1 MNKITL
7 IITLLL
13 TMNLAAQ
20 HPEKKERIK
29 ALKVAFITE
38 KLQLTESE
46 AQKFWPVYNTFEES
60 IHKYRKDFFDK
71 QKDTEA
77 ANLSEQEAKAI
88 LNDMIK
94 TENEKNQLKEKFMN
108 DLLKV
113 IPAKKIIR
121 LKIAEDEFNKQMLE
135 QYKRR
140 KEHKK
145 E

>member
-20 HPEKKERIK
+20 SPEKRERIK
-29 ALKVAFITE
+29 SLKVAFITE

-46 AQKFWPVYNTFEES
+46 AQKFWPIYNTFEES
-60 IHKYRKDFFDK
+60 MHQFRKDFFDK
-71 QKDTEA
+71 RKNADVAT
-77 ANLSEQEAKAI
+77 LSEQEAKSI

-108 DLLKV
+108 DLMKV
-113 IPAKKIIR
+113 IPAKKIIQ
-121 LKIAEDEFNKQMLE
+121 LKITEDEFNKQMLE
-135 QYKRR
+135 QYKKR
-140 KEHKK
+140 KESKD
-145 E
+145 

>member
-20 HPEKKERIK
+20 SPEKRERIK

-46 AQKFWPVYNTFEES
+46 AQKFWPIYNTFEENM
-60 IHKYRKDFFDK
+60 HKFRKDFYKKRHTDV
-71 QKDTEA
+71 
-77 ANLSEQEAKAI
+77 ANLSEQEAKSI
-88 LNDMIK
+88 LNDMVK

-113 IPAKKIIR
+113 IPAKKIIQ
-121 LKIAEDEFNKQMLE
+121 LKITEDEFNKQMLE
-135 QYKRR
+135 QYKKR
-140 KEHKK
+140 KESKD
-145 E
+145 